1 MTLVK
6 SLEGLVGARLAE
18 TKTSKQQLAERIG
31 VNGLLRCERAG
42 NLQARVREGQ
52 LMTTIVSERE
62 EGSFLDYI
70 LELARKE
77 MASSAGQSEDEATE
91 VRPVSGGA
99 K

>member
-1 MTLVK
+1 MTV
-6 SLEGLVGARLAE
+6 
-18 TKTSKQQLAERIG
+18 T
-31 VNGLLRCERAG
+31 
-42 NLQARVREGQ
+42 
-52 LMTTIVSERE
+52 VSERE

-77 MASSAGQSEDEATE
+77 MASSAGRSEDEATE

>member
-1 MTLVK
+1 MTL
-6 SLEGLVGARLAE
+6 
-18 TKTSKQQLAERIG
+18 T
-31 VNGLLRCERAG
+31 
-42 NLQARVREGQ
+42 
-52 LMTTIVSERE
+52 VSERE

-77 MASSAGQSEDEATE
+77 MASSAGRSEDEATE

>member
-1 MTLVK
+1 MPTWYAK
-6 SLEGLVGARLAE
+6 
-18 TKTSKQQLAERIG
+18 
-31 VNGLLRCERAG
+31 
-42 NLQARVREGQ
+42 RVLSQEVE
-52 LMTTIVSERE
+52 MVVTVTERE

-77 MASSAGQSEDEATE
+77 MASSAGQGEDEAKE

>member
-1 MTLVK
+1 M
-6 SLEGLVGARLAE
+6 
-18 TKTSKQQLAERIG
+18 
-31 VNGLLRCERAG
+31 
-42 NLQARVREGQ
+42 
-52 LMTTIVSERE
+52 IVTVTERE

-77 MASSAGQSEDEATE
+77 MASSAGRSEDEAKE